1 MPKGT
6 AAKISPEK
14 RRELLKKILREKGAG
29 SARMS
34 ANESKPSPAP
44 LPLRAASVPEAFYR
58 FEQDPAVLGLLGQ
71 QQELVQHGLDNPY
84 FQVNESVAR
93 GTTVIG
99 GRTYVNYA
107 NYNYLGLCG
116 ESAVSQAAQEA
127 IDRYGTSV
135 SASRIASGE
144 RPVQRELEKGLAD
157 LLDTEDCIAFVSG
170 HATNVTTIGHLFGP
184 KDLILHDELAHNSAI
199 QGALLSGAKR
209 LLFPHNDHRELD
221 RLLAEHRGAH
231 ERVLIFL
238 EGVYSMDGDIPDLP
252 RFVELKNKH
261 KTFLMV
267 DEAHSIGVLGEHG
280 FGIREHFGLAG
291 VAVDMWMGT
300 LSKTFASCGGYI
312 AGSRVLVEY
321 LKYTAPG
328 FLYSVGITP
337 PNAAAALAA
346 LMMMKAEP
354 KRVATLRARAGLFL
368 ELAKKKGL
376 DTGLSGDTAV
386 VPVIVG
392 NSLLSI
398 ALSNALSERGIN
410 VQPVLYP
417 VVEDDAA
424 RLRFFIT
431 SAHTETQIRETV
443 DAVAEE
449 LERLHD

>member
-93 GTTVIG
+93 GRTVIG

-291 VAVDMWMGT
+291 VAVEMWMGT

-337 PNAAAALAA
+337 PNA
-346 LMMMKAEP
+346 
-354 KRVATLRARAGLFL
+354 
-368 ELAKKKGL
+368 
-376 DTGLSGDTAV
+376 SG
-386 VPVIVG
+386 
-392 NSLLSI
+392 S
-398 ALSNALSERGIN
+398 
-410 VQPVLYP
+410 
-417 VVEDDAA
+417 
-424 RLRFFIT
+424 
-431 SAHTETQIRETV
+431 
-443 DAVAEE
+443 
-449 LERLHD
+449 